1 VAKSFTANKIIEAI
15 FWLSA
20 GLFIVLLPY
29 TPSVLTT
36 LLKIVPITM
45 LAILVI
51 RATGDWKRIGILAAL
66 GFSAGGDI
74 FMESDNFIFGLSS
87 FLIAHICYLVVFCRN
102 IEFNRLRVLLAII
115 IASSTLIFATILS
128 PNLGELAIAVYF
140 YIGVIAVMGI
150 TTSLGA
156 KNHPLVILGA
166 LAFMVSDSIIAYNR
180 FDAPIEGARYPIM
193 ITYYLA
199 QYLLTVDARNNR
211 YIQSW
216 QSWGQST

>member
-1 VAKSFTANKIIEAI
+1 VAKSLTANKIIEAI

-20 GLFIVLLPY
+20 ILFIVLLPY

-66 GFSAGGDI
+66 GFSACGDI
-74 FMESDNFIFGLSS
+74 FMESDKFIFGLSS

-102 IEFNRLRVLLAII
+102 IEFNRLRVLLALILV
-115 IASSTLIFATILS
+115 SSTFISATILS

-140 YIGVIAVMGI
+140 YIGVITIMGI

-156 KNHPLVILGA
+156 KNHPMVILGA
-166 LAFMVSDSIIAYNR
+166 LTFMVSDSIIAFNR
-180 FDAPIEGARYPIM
+180 FDAPIEGARYAIM

-211 YIQSW
+211 YAKEKVR
-216 QSWGQST
+216 

>member
-1 VAKSFTANKIIEAI
+1 LEFTVAKLFTANKIIEAI

-20 GLFIVLLPY
+20 ILFIVLLSY
-29 TPSVLTT
+29 TPSLSTT
-36 LLKIVPITM
+36 LLKIVPIAM
-45 LAILVI
+45 LAILVL
-51 RATGDWKRIGILAAL
+51 RSTGDWKRLGILAAL
-66 GFSAGGDI
+66 VFSAGGDI
-74 FMESDNFIFGLSS
+74 FMELDNFIWGLSS

-102 IEFNRLRVLLAII
+102 IEFNLLRVLLALII
-115 IASSTLIFATILS
+115 VSSTFISATILT

-166 LAFMVSDSIIAYNR
+166 LAFMVSDSIIAFNR
-180 FDAPIEGARYPIM
+180 FDAPIEGARYAIM
-193 ITYYLA
+193 ITYYLG

-211 YIQSW
+211 Y
-216 QSWGQST
+216 T